1 MMVTLSRISTARRKS
16 FFQTY
21 KHLLGSARGRENT
34 IDLEFLGIQPV
45 DLLDQDVYF
54 TEEEVWATI
63 KDMPADR
70 APGPD
75 GFIGLFFQKAWST
88 IKGDLLAAIHHL
100 FLGNGRGFGRL
111 NQALITL
118 IPKKAGACRVGD
130 FPSHQFGS

>member
-1 MMVTLSRISTARRKS
+1 
-16 FFQTY
+16 
-21 KHLLGSARGRENT
+21 
-34 IDLEFLGIQPV
+34 
-45 DLLDQDVYF
+45 
-54 TEEEVWATI
+54 
-63 KDMPADR
+63 MPADR

-118 IPKKAGACRVGD
+118 IPKKAGARRVGD
-130 FPSHQFGS
+130 FRPISLVHSLPKIGSKLLANRLRPHE